1 MVFHFPPISGGG
13 VIVVA
18 NIANT
23 FAELGHEVTVVTPD
37 LEWKGQSYE
46 PKINS
51 NIEVIRVSTPSR
63 TNIKVAARR
72 CQNNIKK
79 RGIKEG
85 QKKEFDFV
93 FSIFHPFHLVPKS
106 AVSCAKELNIPSI
119 IKIDD
124 AIYGKSSGIKS
135 IQRGI
140 EKMLNSKTLQN
151 ASRILVSNESTKNLV
166 SEYYN
171 VKQEKIAIVPNGV
184 DLKRF
189 PEKNDKRKKRIV
201 FSGVMYFHRGLDLL
215 LKAASEILQKNPDF
229 EIVLVGEGPELEKLK
244 DLVKDLGLE
253 SKIKFQ
259 GWVSHDEIPEILLDS
274 SIGIGPLRST
284 PVTKNALP
292 IKVLEYMA
300 ASLPILSANDTL
312 PEDIL
317 IDGKNGFFIHDAAE
331 LAEKLDYLLKDEDK
345 ITQFGKNSRQMVSK
359 FDWKNIVNQI
369 LNEYQHVKK

>member
-93 FSIFHPFHLVPKS
+93 FSIFHPFHLVPKA
-106 AVSCAKELNIPSI
+106 AVACAKELNIPSI

-124 AIYGKSSGIKS
+124 AVYGKSSGIKS
-135 IQRGI
+135 IQRRI

-151 ASRILVSNESTKNLV
+151 ASRVLVSNESTKNLV
-166 SEYYN
+166 CEYYN

-189 PEKNDKRKKRIV
+189 PEKNGKRKKRVV
-201 FSGVMYFHRGLDLL
+201 FSGIMYFHRGLDLL
-215 LKAASEILQKNPDF
+215 LKAAPKILQKNLDV
-229 EIVLVGEGPELEKLK
+229 EIVLVGEGPELDKLK

-317 IDGKNGFFIHDAAE
+317 TDGKNGFFVNDVTE
-331 LAEKLDYLLKDEDK
+331 LTEKLDHLLKDEDK

-369 LNEYQHVKK
+369 LSEYQHVKK